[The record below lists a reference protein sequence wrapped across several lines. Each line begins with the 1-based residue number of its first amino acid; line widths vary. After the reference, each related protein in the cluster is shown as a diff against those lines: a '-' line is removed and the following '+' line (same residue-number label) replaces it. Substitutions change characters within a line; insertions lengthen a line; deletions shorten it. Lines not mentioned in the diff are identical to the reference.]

1 MPAAPQGLPFPQIVA
16 KSVPHSPFRV
26 LELFEQSIHR
36 RIPRGQV
43 KTSAIVECTAQKH
56 EALPP
61 SRTPAR
67 PGCLRP
73 AHRMDPGSQVER
85 APAAMQNK
93 AGYPQGAQP
102 ASPE

>member
-1 MPAAPQGLPFPQIVA
+1 VPAAPQGLPFPQIVA

-36 RIPRGQV
+36 RIPRGQA

-67 PGCLRP
+67 TGCLRP
-73 AHRMDPGSQVER
+73 AHRMGEDLGSQGG
-85 APAAMQNK
+85 
-93 AGYPQGAQP
+93 AGPSGDAEQG
-102 ASPE
+102 S